1 VEADCVKTPVVA
13 SDDYTLYL
21 EDYNGFEFIHCDCR
35 RWTNEVRK
43 RMLDDLVKLQKDDLY
58 AIHEIEDAKHEKFL
72 KLFGFKFLEDFVGA
86 DGKARQ
92 TYVRRA

>member
-1 VEADCVKTPVVA
+1 MEEDCVKTPVVVN
-13 SDDYTLYL
+13 DDYTLYL
-21 EDYNGFEFIHCDCR
+21 EEYNGFWFIHCDCQ
-35 RWTNEVRK
+35 RWTNTVRK
-43 RMLDDLVKLQKDDLY
+43 RMLRDLVDLQQDDLY
-58 AIHEIEDAKHEKFL
+58 AIHEIEDRKHEKFL

>member
-1 VEADCVKTPVVA
+1 MKTPVVA
-13 SDDYTLYL
+13 CDDYTLYL
-21 EDYNGFEFIHCDCR
+21 EDYNGFLFIHCDCR

-58 AIHEIEDAKHEKFL
+58 AIHEIGDKKHEKFL
-72 KLFGFKFLEDFVGA
+72 KLFGFEFLEDFVGA
-86 DGKARQ
+86 DNKPRQ

>member
-1 VEADCVKTPVVA
+1 MKTPVVA
-13 SDDYTLYL
+13 CDDYTLYL

-58 AIHEIEDAKHEKFL
+58 AIHEISDKKHEKLL

-86 DGKARQ
+86 DNKPRQ

>member
-1 VEADCVKTPVVA
+1 MKTAVA
-13 SDDYTLYL
+13 ERDDYTLYL
-21 EDYNGFEFIHCDCR
+21 EDYNGFWFIHCDCR

-58 AIHEIEDAKHEKFL
+58 AIHEISDSKHKKFL
-72 KLFGFKFLEDFVGA
+72 KLFGFEYLEDFVGA
-86 DGKARQ
+86 DKKARQ

>member
-1 VEADCVKTPVVA
+1 MKTPVVA

-21 EDYNGFEFIHCDCR
+21 EDYNGFGFIHCDCR

-58 AIHEIEDAKHEKFL
+58 AIHEIEDRKHEKFL
-72 KLFGFKFLEDFVGA
+72 KLFGFNFLEDFVGA

>member
-1 VEADCVKTPVVA
+1 MKTPVVA
-13 SDDYTLYL
+13 CDDYTLYL
-21 EDYNGFEFIHCDCR
+21 EDYNGFWFIHCDCR

-43 RMLDDLVKLQKDDLY
+43 RMSEDLVKIQTGDLY
-58 AIHEIEDAKHEKFL
+58 AIHEIEDRKPAKFL
-72 KLFGFKFLEDFVGA
+72 KLFGFQFLEDFVGA